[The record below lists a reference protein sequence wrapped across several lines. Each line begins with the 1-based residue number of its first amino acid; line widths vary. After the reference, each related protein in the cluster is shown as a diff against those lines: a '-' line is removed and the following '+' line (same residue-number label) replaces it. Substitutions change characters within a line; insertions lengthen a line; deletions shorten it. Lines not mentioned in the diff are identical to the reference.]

1 MPKLNASTR
10 VRSLVASPW
19 FLVVILVGTI
29 ILILTSVPRDS
40 PTSAVTLPAASNAQ
54 GTGFTY
60 AAHFPGVFGLLA
72 LQKLINFQ
80 DELFKATMTVG
91 VDWLIEL
98 APTADDRALARPDS
112 LALCSFARC
121 ISTRRW
127 RCAPIYTRREI
138 SVSRLLTSGVRPS
151 RY

>member
-1 MPKLNASTR
+1 MPKLTASTR

-19 FLVVILVGTI
+19 FLVVILVSTI
-29 ILILTSVPRDS
+29 ILILMSVSRDS

-98 APTADDRALARPDS
+98 APTAGDGRRPTTDDRRALARPDS
-112 LALCSFARC
+112 LALCSFARL
-121 ISTRRW
+121 
-127 RCAPIYTRREI
+127 PD
-138 SVSRLLTSGVRPS
+138 V
-151 RY
+151 

>member
-1 MPKLNASTR
+1 MPKLTASTR

-19 FLVVILVGTI
+19 FLVVILVSTI
-29 ILILTSVPRDS
+29 ILILMSVSRDS

-98 APTADDRALARPDS
+98 APPAGVGRRPATADRRALARPAS
-112 LALCSFARC
+112 RARCSFARL
-121 ISTRRW
+121 
-127 RCAPIYTRREI
+127 PD
-138 SVSRLLTSGVRPS
+138 V
-151 RY
+151 

>member
-1 MPKLNASTR
+1 MPKLTASTR

-19 FLVVILVGTI
+19 FLVVILVSTI
-29 ILILTSVPRDS
+29 ILILMSVSRDS
-40 PTSAVTLPAASNAQ
+40 APTSAVTLPAASNAQ

-91 VDWLIEL
+91 VDWLMEL
-98 APTADDRALARPDS
+98 APTAGDGRRPTTDDRRALARPDS
-112 LALCSFARC
+112 LALCSFARL
-121 ISTRRW
+121 
-127 RCAPIYTRREI
+127 PD
-138 SVSRLLTSGVRPS
+138 V
-151 RY
+151 